1 MNKEWSDLNKLMQS
15 QLKKRET
22 IQEGFQTLFL
32 LREKL
37 WEQMLH
43 FREDLSN
50 EQFSL
55 MPFLNATGY
64 HSKSIAYSLWHI
76 FRIEDIVAHS
86 LIAGDE
92 EIFFQS
98 NYQDRIHS
106 PIITT
111 GNELKKEEIRIFSEQ
126 LNIPELY
133 HYIEEVY
140 QNTNQI
146 ISELSFEQ
154 LKTSIPK
161 ERKEQ
166 LWKSK
171 VVSEMDRASWLVDY
185 WCDKDVRG
193 LVQMPF
199 SRHWIMHVE
208 ACLRIKE
215 KITRRKNEKNI

>member
-86 LIAGDE
+86 LIAGEE

-111 GNELKKEEIRIFSEQ
+111 GNELKKEEIRVFSEQ
-126 LNIPELY
+126 LNISELY
-133 HYIEEVY
+133 HYMEEVY
-140 QNTNQI
+140 QNTNQM
-146 ISELSFEQ
+146 ISELTFEQ

-161 ERKEQ
+161 EYKER
-166 LWKSK
+166 LVKSK
-171 VVSEMDRASWLVDY
+171 VVSDRASWLVDY

-199 SRHWIMHVE
+199 SRHWVMHVE

-215 KITRRKNEKNI
+215 KITRRKNGKNI